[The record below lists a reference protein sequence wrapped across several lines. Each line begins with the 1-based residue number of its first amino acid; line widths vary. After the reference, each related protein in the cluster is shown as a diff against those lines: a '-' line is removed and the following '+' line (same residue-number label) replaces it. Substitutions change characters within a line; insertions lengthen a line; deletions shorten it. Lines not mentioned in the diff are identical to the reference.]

1 MKQCETC
8 KAQFVNDDAYQIH
21 LGVGAP
27 IFHTCNDASE
37 MTTKGMMQDQG
48 GAWQIDPSLI
58 VHEDKQHR
66 LGRWARLKSE
76 LANPAD
82 WE

>member
-1 MKQCETC
+1 MKQCEFC
-8 KAQFVNDDAYQIH
+8 NAIFAHEDAYQIH

-27 IFHTCNDASE
+27 SFHTCNDATRMQQQG
-37 MTTKGMMQDQG
+37 MTQNQ
-48 GAWQIDPSLI
+48 AQEWQIDPALI

-76 LANPAD
+76 LANPAE